1 MRFKNFSPLVLL
13 VSMFASIG
21 CSEETPA
28 VIPNL
33 NLNSDLIEVAAE
45 GGSATIGYQLTD
57 PVKDATIEILNK
69 EEWLADFE
77 ISANLIS
84 FNVAPNQEESSREA
98 KITLTYP
105 NLKEDVFFTVRQ
117 RGCTSLSIEKTVV
130 EVPCDGEKVQI
141 AYTLQNPLSGESL
154 KVNCEDEW
162 VKDLT
167 ATEHEIT
174 FEIERNLVMTAR
186 ETAITVEYA
195 NVEPQEIAVKQ
206 AAALPSVINVDTK
219 KIDIPA
225 EGGNGEVGYTIQN
238 PVEGEVISVASEAQ
252 WIENLKADNQKI
264 TFNVAKNDASD
275 TRSTSIKVNYK
286 NAEEVSLVVNQAA
299 SQSNEMVIEAN
310 GVKFKMIYV
319 KGGTFQMGATDE
331 QIGASSDEYPAHKVT
346 LSDYYIGQ
354 YEVTQELWKAVTG
367 TNPSANTDN
376 PQLPV
381 ENICWDD
388 CQSFITKLNSLTGK
402 KFALPTEAQW
412 EYAARGGEKA
422 RGLLFSGSDFSDEV
436 AWFDKT
442 GTNPVGQLLPNELG
456 IFDMSGNVYEWCS
469 DLYGDYTE
477 EEQTDPAG
485 VADGWAHVLRGGC
498 YYEWEESKVRVAC
511 RHMDASDTCDD
522 GYGLRLILTK

>member
-1 MRFKNFSPLVLL
+1 MRLKNFSPLVLFVPML
-13 VSMFASIG
+13 ASIG
-21 CSEETPA
+21 CSEEAPV
-28 VIPNL
+28 VIPEL
-33 NLNSDLIEVAAE
+33 TLNSDLVEVAVE
-45 GGSATIGYQLTD
+45 GGYTTIGYQITD

-69 EEWLADFE
+69 EEWLSDFE
-77 ISANLIS
+77 IAASRIS

-117 RGCTSLSIEKTVV
+117 KGCTSLSIEKTVV

-154 KVNCEDEW
+154 KVKCGDDW

-174 FEIERNLVMTAR
+174 FEIERNLVMTER

-195 NVEPQEIAVKQ
+195 NVEPQEITVKQ

-264 TFNVAKNDASD
+264 TFNVAKNNASD

-299 SQSNEMVIEAN
+299 SQSNELVIEVN
-310 GVKFKMIYV
+310 GVKFKMIHV
-319 KGGTFQMGATDE
+319 QGGTFQMGATD
-331 QIGASSDEYPAHKVT
+331 
-346 LSDYYIGQ
+346 
-354 YEVTQELWKAVTG
+354 
-367 TNPSANTDN
+367 
-376 PQLPV
+376 
-381 ENICWDD
+381 
-388 CQSFITKLNSLTGK
+388 
-402 KFALPTEAQW
+402 
-412 EYAARGGEKA
+412 
-422 RGLLFSGSDFSDEV
+422 
-436 AWFDKT
+436 
-442 GTNPVGQLLPNELG
+442 
-456 IFDMSGNVYEWCS
+456 
-469 DLYGDYTE
+469 
-477 EEQTDPAG
+477 
-485 VADGWAHVLRGGC
+485 
-498 YYEWEESKVRVAC
+498 
-511 RHMDASDTCDD
+511 
-522 GYGLRLILTK
+522 